1 VSWWHGALSTNNRMV
16 FFVSSFFYIIFV
28 NILHIFYW
36 SPMLFYWDV
45 NQKTVTDW
53 KSKIPNLCEGY
64 DHGDIFNMDETGLFY
79 KDTTKNTF
87 HLKGQDCAGGKR
99 CIGFIK
105 TSMLSGLSNYQR
117 LHFFLLTYLHIIKQL
132 FFPYNVF
139 LLHNPALSD
148 EMYSL

>member
-1 VSWWHGALSTNNRMV
+1 MSGERG
-16 FFVSSFFYIIFV
+16 
-28 NILHIFYW
+28 
-36 SPMLFYWDV
+36 DV

-99 CIGFIK
+99 CKERI
-105 TSMLSGLSNYQR
+105 TVLLCASMLGEKNEASGNWKGQ
-117 LHFFLLTYLHIIKQL
+117 TT
-132 FFPYNVF
+132 
-139 LLHNPALSD
+139 
-148 EMYSL
+148 